1 MQQFSRE
8 DISLFGNLVQKI
20 VEIER
25 RFSCS
30 ILKRFKKQGF
40 FYDLLWSIEHFMIIF
55 PDFCNFLWYFMINGS
70 PE

>member
-25 RFSCS
+25 RFSCL

-40 FYDLLWSIEHFMIIF
+40 FMIFCDQLSILWLFFLSFAIF
-55 PDFCNFLWYFMINGS
+55 YNILW
-70 PE
+70 